1 MNSDI
6 RTQVDPFFG
15 AKKIGPVVVK
25 FVDVAIVIGAIAVF
39 LYLVL
44 GGIEYITAGGDKV
57 KTENAQKMITGAIMG
72 LAILVLSWVI
82 FGVIMRFLGID
93 TAFSTSSGLF

>member
-15 AKKIGPVVVK
+15 AKKLGPFVVK
-25 FVDVAIVIGAIAVF
+25 VVDVAIVIGAIAVF

-57 KTENAQKMITGAIMG
+57 KTENAQKMMTGAVLG

-82 FGVIMRFLGID
+82 FGIVLRFLGID
-93 TAFSTSSGLF
+93 NAFTGSMLF